1 MQANVLICLTSLI
14 KVKNLRSK
22 LYSSVSQ
29 KIKQGAF
36 NIILKENEQRIG
48 KKTKIIDTKIDVNGN
63 ENVPTHNNTTA
74 DTTEMNAKQKLLTT
88 DRIIRK

>member
-1 MQANVLICLTSLI
+1 MQSNVPICLTSLI

-29 KIKQGAF
+29 KIQQGAF

-48 KKTKIIDTKIDVNGN
+48 KKTKIIDTKINVNEN

-74 DTTEMNAKQKLLTT
+74 DTTETNAKQKLLTT